1 MKTVQLRAPGAAPA
15 PGPPGSTRSMPD
27 APGLATADVSVAMGA
42 AGADVALE
50 TADIAPMADDLLKLP
65 EAVRL
70 SRLTRSNILQNVTV
84 ALLTVTALLA
94 GVRVGEVR
102 MAGGMLVHE
111 ASVLLVIGS
120 AMRLSKG

>member
-1 MKTVQLRAPGAAPA
+1 
-15 PGPPGSTRSMPD
+15 MPD

-111 ASVLLVIGS
+111 ASVLFVIGS